1 MSILD
6 AVSIKPKSA
15 NEIKE
20 IIPTCNKFA
29 ASELKGSEM
38 KARFEA
44 KTTTVRRMILRIEKA
59 DCD

>member
-1 MSILD
+1 M
-6 AVSIKPKSA
+6 VSIKPRST

-29 ASELKGSEM
+29 DSELKGSEM
-38 KARFEA
+38 KTRLEA